1 MKWEEKY
8 RVRFHDTD
16 SKEILSASGT
26 FKYIQEAAMCQLNSQ
41 KPTYTD
47 LVNQG
52 KAYLLSAIRVEMYYP
67 IYACENIIARSWACP
82 SKGVSFV
89 RSYEIERD
97 GEIVCEA
104 TSSWA
109 LISIADK
116 KLIKVDDADTS
127 NYSTDEPIKTEH
139 PLRIRIPSALPM
151 SLMGEYTV
159 KYADIDIN
167 GHMNNTNYADMLCN
181 YIPEMSS
188 LRIKSVCIN
197 YSTEAKLDE
206 TLKVYMSKIDGKYYF
221 RTVRSD
227 GKTNVEAEFITER
240 LD

>member
-1 MKWEEKY
+1 MKWEEAYK
-8 RVRFHDTD
+8 VKFHDTD

-26 FKYIQEAAMCQLNSQ
+26 FKCIQEAAMCQLNSQ

-47 LVNQG
+47 LLNQG
-52 KAYLLSAIRVEMYYP
+52 KVYLLSAIRVEMYYP
-67 IYACENIIARSWACP
+67 IYAYEEITARSWACP

-104 TSSWA
+104 VSSWA
-109 LISIADK
+109 LVSVKDK
-116 KLIKVDDADTS
+116 KLIKVEDADTS
-127 NYSTDEPIKTEH
+127 NYSTDEPVKTEH

-151 SLMGEYTV
+151 SLMGEYTIR
-159 KYADIDIN
+159 YADIDIN

-181 YIPEMSS
+181 YIPEMGN
-188 LRIKSVCIN
+188 LRIKSVGIN
-197 YSTEAKLDE
+197 YSAEARLDE
-206 TLKVYMSKIDGKYYF
+206 TVKVYMSKIDGKYYF